1 MRGGGRGFVEGLGFK
16 LLIVWPSTK
25 VWKRLVEIERR
36 SGNSAGNC
44 HWKSHSG
51 RYLGYFIRTPVKKN

>member
-25 VWKRLVEIERR
+25 CLEEV
-36 SGNSAGNC
+36 G
-44 HWKSHSG
+44 
-51 RYLGYFIRTPVKKN
+51 